1 VSDEILVNV
10 SPTETRVA
18 LVENGLVQEVYL
30 ERARNKGLV
39 GNIYRGKVVRVL
51 PGMQA
56 AFVDIGLERAGFI
69 HASDFVVN
77 VSLSSENASNDL
89 LPSDEQPLPNPPLA
103 RGGSEPL
110 PSTSIAGGGS
120 EPLPSTSIAGGGSQ
134 PHPNSSVAG
143 GGSQPL
149 PLPRGR
155 LGGGGDS
162 SSTTAAGTIKDIR
175 ELVREGQSLLV
186 QVTKDPI
193 STKGAR
199 LSTQLSVSA
208 RNLVYMPRASHI
220 GISAR
225 IEDEDERERLKH
237 LLEQALDGV
246 ENRRSGGFIVRTL
259 AEGCCADELR
269 ADIPFLFKLWDA
281 MEEAM
286 EKAPVPACIYKDL
299 PLFMRTVRDLVKP
312 RVEKVRIDSGEAFT
326 AMCRFA
332 KKYAPE
338 IESKLEHYTGDRP
351 LFDLN
356 GVEDELEKALDIQVP
371 LKSGGH
377 LIIEQTEAMTTIDVN
392 TGAFVG
398 HRNLEE
404 TIFKTNLEAT
414 AVIARQLRL
423 RNLGGIIILDFIDMQ
438 DPEHQRQ
445 VLRTL
450 EKAMESDRAR
460 TTITGVSDL
469 GLIEMTRK
477 RTRESLGQIMCEPC
491 PVCTGRGVL
500 KTPQTVCYEIF
511 REILRE
517 ARVYDN
523 DKFLVLAAQ
532 SVIDCLLDEESTHVA
547 DLEAFVGRAIEF
559 RVETI
564 YNQEQYDIVLV

>member
-1 VSDEILVNV
+1 MSDEILVNV

-18 LVENGLVQEVYL
+18 VLENGLVQEVYL
-30 ERARNKGLV
+30 ERSRNKGLV
-39 GNIYRGKVVRVL
+39 GNIYKGKVVRVL

-69 HASDFVVN
+69 HAADFANCEPVVT
-77 VSLSSENASNDL
+77 EKPGEGQ
-89 LPSDEQPLPNPPLA
+89 PS
-103 RGGSEPL
+103 RGSEL
-110 PSTSIAGGGS
+110 
-120 EPLPSTSIAGGGSQ
+120 
-134 PHPNSSVAG
+134 VAA
-143 GGSQPL
+143 PA
-149 PLPRGR
+149 P
-155 LGGGGDS
+155 
-162 SSTTAAGTIKDIR
+162 KDIR
-175 ELVREGQSLLV
+175 ELVREGQTLMV

-208 RNLVYMPRASHI
+208 RNLVYMPFAKHI

-225 IEDEDERERLKH
+225 IEDEAERERLRNM
-237 LLEQALDGV
+237 LEEALAKLGA
-246 ENRRSGGFIVRTL
+246 EQRGGFIVRTL
-259 AEGCCADELR
+259 AEGCCADELA
-269 ADIPFLFKLWDA
+269 ADITFLFKLWQSV
-281 MEEAM
+281 EEA
-286 EKAPVPACIYKDL
+286 KATAAVPSCVHEDL
-299 PLFMRTVRDLVKP
+299 PLTLRTLRDLVRP
-312 RVEKVRIDSGEAFT
+312 QIEKVRVDSGEAY
-326 AMCRFA
+326 ASMRQFA
-332 KKYAPE
+332 ARYAPE
-338 IESKLEHYTGDRP
+338 VLPKLEHYTGERP

-356 GVEDELEKALDIQVP
+356 GVEDELERALDVQVP
-371 LKSGGH
+371 LKSGGY
-377 LIIEQTEAMTTIDVN
+377 LLIEQTEAMTTIDVN

-404 TIFKTNLEAT
+404 TIFKTNLEAAT
-414 AVIARQLRL
+414 AIARQLRL

-450 EKAMESDRAR
+450 EKAMEGDRAR

-469 GLIEMTRK
+469 GLVEMTRK
-477 RTRESLGQIMCEPC
+477 RTRESLGQVMCEPC
-491 PVCTGRGVL
+491 PVCKGRGVL
-500 KTPQTVCYEIF
+500 KSPQTVCYEIF

-523 DKFLVLAAQ
+523 EKFLVLAAPA
-532 SVIDCLLDEESTHVA
+532 VIDCLLDEESTHVA
-547 DLEAFVGRAIEF
+547 DLEAFIGRAIEF